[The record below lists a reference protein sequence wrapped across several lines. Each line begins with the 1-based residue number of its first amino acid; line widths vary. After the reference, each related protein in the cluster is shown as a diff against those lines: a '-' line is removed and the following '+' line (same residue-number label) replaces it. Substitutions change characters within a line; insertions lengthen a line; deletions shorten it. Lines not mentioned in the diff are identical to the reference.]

1 MTENP
6 ETNKIAIITHRLAAL
21 REQLNKASAET
32 KTTIEKR
39 DKLNEQFKKLRMETQ
54 ELRNERNKLNEK
66 VQSLKQQRDQTRD
79 KIRTIIEELKTHSQK
94 ITELKKKTPR
104 QSHLELQKGLEDIEW
119 KIQTTPLEMQ
129 EEKRLIENVKQLE
142 TKLNIYRKIDIKV
155 KKIAELRKEL
165 VTLEANAD
173 NAHQELT
180 EIAKKSQELHTKMM
194 VKISGSKIIKD
205 EADSLHGAYVQTKE
219 QVKPLH
225 EKVKKL
231 TEQKKKLQDIIQ
243 EEDKKRK
250 KNAEQALKEKLES
263 QARDK
268 LQRGEK
274 LSWNE
279 FQLLSDDDSQDPQTQ
294 D

>member
-1 MTENP
+1 
-6 ETNKIAIITHRLAAL
+6 
-21 REQLNKASAET
+21 
-32 KTTIEKR
+32 
-39 DKLNEQFKKLRMETQ
+39 METQ

-79 KIRTIIEELKTHSQK
+79 KIRTIIEELKTHSQR

-104 QSHLELQKGLEDIEW
+104 QSHRELQKELEAIEW

-129 EEKRLIENVKQLE
+129 EEKRLMENVKQLE
-142 TKLNIYRKIDIKV
+142 TKLNIYRKIDKQV

-173 NAHQELT
+173 TAHQELT
-180 EIAKKSQELHTKMM
+180 EIAKKSQELHTKMIA
-194 VKISGSKIIKD
+194 KISESKTIKD
-205 EADSLHGAYVQTKE
+205 EADSLHGAYVQAKE
-219 QVKPLH
+219 QAKPLH
-225 EKVKKL
+225 EEVKKL
-231 TEQKKKLQDIIQ
+231 TGQKKKLQDIIQ

-279 FQLLSDDDSQDPQTQ
+279 FQLLSDDDSQDP
-294 D
+294 